1 MFFNFVQINYP
12 VLFLHVVI
20 SFIQLLM
27 YKSKYLIL
35 YVRRFGMM

>member
-1 MFFNFVQINYP
+1 VQINYT

-27 YKSKYLIL
+27 YKGKYLNL
-35 YVRRFGMM
+35 YIRRFGMM